1 MLSEKKRMI
10 LRIMFLKMVYGIR
23 IRKKE
28 KKVRLVLLNFVK
40 EKIISKTILKMITL
54 RNNLIRL

>member
-1 MLSEKKRMI
+1 MLSEKQRMI